1 MASIRKRSTKD
12 GTPFYEITVSRGREK
27 SPMTS
32 RWYIPKGWGQ
42 KAIDKELAKV
52 AAEFE
57 RNVQSGKIL
66 NREEQKEAERQRQ
79 LEAAQIKTFR
89 QYVDS
94 VYMPAL
100 TARCSANT
108 ASSYNGN
115 LERWIYPA
123 FGDFKLPDITGAE
136 IEALFTKMQQQK
148 MAHSSVVKIYTILK
162 GVFKRARKTGVIE
175 RNPME
180 LVDRPTPRKDEVR
193 TETEAYSVEEIRHIM
208 VSLEQEPLQ
217 WRAMIRLMIDTGIRR
232 GECCGLHWK
241 DVDFKQNTITI
252 CGSLSYTPE
261 MGVYLDTT
269 KNKRIRTIDVDPE
282 VMALLKQHRLE
293 QSKLAFSPYVFSQ
306 GSNPEPIHP
315 QSPTRYLKNFE
326 KKYGVTHLHPHKL
339 RHSFA
344 SVAITHGADVASI
357 SEKLGHS
364 DKAVTLR
371 MYTHADAESM
381 KRASN
386 IFRSAIKEA

>member
-1 MASIRKRSTKD
+1 MASTRKRTKKD

-32 RWYIPKGWGQ
+32 RWYPPKGWSQ
-42 KAIDKELAKV
+42 KAIDRELTKV

-57 RNVQSGKIL
+57 RKVQAGEVVS
-66 NREEQKEAERQRQ
+66 RDEQKELDRQRK
-79 LEAAQIKTFR
+79 LEESQIKTFR
-89 QYVDS
+89 QYVEH

-108 ASSYNGN
+108 TANYKGN
-115 LERWIYPA
+115 LEKWIYPA

-136 IEALFTKMQQQK
+136 IEALFTSMQQQK

-162 GVFKRARKTGVIE
+162 GVFKRARKTGVID
-175 RNPME
+175 RNPMD
-180 LVDRPTPRKDEVR
+180 LVDRPAPRKDEAK
-193 TETEAYSVEEIRHIM
+193 TETEAYTVEEIRHIM
-208 VSLEQEPLQ
+208 ASLEQEPLQ

-252 CGSLSYTPE
+252 CCSLSYTPAT
-261 MGVYLDTT
+261 GVYLDTP
-269 KNKRIRTIDVDPE
+269 KNKRNRTIDVDPE
-282 VMALLKQHRLE
+282 VMGLLRQLRFE
-293 QSKLAFSPYVFSQ
+293 QSTKAISPFVFSQ
-306 GSNPEPIHP
+306 GSDPSPIHP
-315 QSPTRYLKNFE
+315 QSPTRYLKTFE
-326 KKYGVTHLHPHKL
+326 KKYGITHLHPHKL

-344 SVAITHGADVASI
+344 SVAITHGADVASV

-371 MYTHADAESM
+371 MYTHADAESI
-381 KRASN
+381 KRAGN
-386 IFRSAIKEA
+386 IFRAAIKEA

>member
-1 MASIRKRSTKD
+1 MASTRKRTTKD
-12 GTPFYEITVSRGREK
+12 GSPFYEITVSRGREK

-32 RWYIPKGWGQ
+32 RWYPPKGWSQ
-42 KAIDKELAKV
+42 KAIDRELTKV

-57 RNVQSGKIL
+57 RKVKAGEIL
-66 NREEQKEAERQRQ
+66 NREEQKELDRQRK
-79 LEAAQIKTFR
+79 LEESQIKTFR
-89 QYVDS
+89 QYVEA

-108 ASSYNGN
+108 IATYSGN
-115 LERWIYPA
+115 LEKWIYPA
-123 FGDFKLPDITGAE
+123 FGEYKLTEITGAE
-136 IEALFTKMQQQK
+136 IEALFTSMQQKK
-148 MAHSSVVKIYTILK
+148 MAHATVIKSYTILR
-162 GVFKRARKTGVIE
+162 GVFKRARKTGIID

-180 LVDRPTPRKDEVR
+180 LVDRPTPRKDEAK
-193 TETEAYSVEEIRHIM
+193 TETEAYTVDEIRHIM
-208 VSLEQEPLQ
+208 ASLEQEPLQ
-217 WRAMIRLMIDTGIRR
+217 WRTMIRLMIDTGVRR

-241 DVDFKQNTITI
+241 DVDFKANTITI
-252 CGSLSYTPE
+252 CCSLSYTPE

-269 KNKRIRTIDVDPE
+269 KNKRNRTIDVDPD
-282 VMALLKQHRLE
+282 VMSLLRQLRLE
-293 QSKLAFSPYVFSQ
+293 QTKLAISPYVFSQ
-306 GSNPEPIHP
+306 GKDPSPIHP

-326 KKYGVTHLHPHKL
+326 KKYGVEHLHPHKL

-344 SVAITHGADVASI
+344 SVAITHGADVASV

-386 IFRSAIKEA
+386 IFRTAIKEA